1 MPFDPETVITLPGY
15 RVGLRTPKD
24 GSLAAGEIYV
34 ELSAPPRLW
43 IGGPEGTVAL
53 LVATPPVT
61 APINTDVPYVFQE
74 GDLLTCT
81 MGTWTGEPTSYAYQW
96 ALDGTAAGDGSET
109 LTVTVDD
116 VGRTATC
123 VVSATN
129 DLGTTEAPPSNAHIV
144 TDVAARTTVD
154 LPFSP
159 DDVKSGR
166 VAEFENEQEEG
177 GGYRR

>member
-1 MPFDPETVITLPGY
+1 MAFDPETVTTLPGY

-81 MGTWTGEPTSYAYQW
+81 MGTWTGEPTAYAYQW
-96 ALDGTAAGDGSET
+96 ALNGTATGDGSET

-129 DLGTTEAPPSNAHIV
+129 DLGTTEAPPSNAHVVTEIV
-144 TDVAARTTVD
+144 TAD
-154 LPFSP
+154 
-159 DDVKSGR
+159 
-166 VAEFENEQEEG
+166 EEALELEDEELEEKP
-177 GGYRR
+177 